1 MNNNHIGNTNKMIS
15 SIDWLAKKLDIA
27 PDNPLL
33 IQAKE
38 MHEDEIIRAAAHH
51 CYPNA
56 EMAIQDAVEYYNE
69 IYKSDPYITLC
80 GEFILDPRTTSSKCI
95 CGRYKWEHPIKK

>member
-1 MNNNHIGNTNKMIS
+1 MIS
-15 SIDWLAKKLDIA
+15 SIDWLVETFKLTNVD
-27 PDNPLL
+27 LSQHKL
-33 IQAKE
+33 IIEQAKE

-51 CYPNA
+51 CYPTA

-69 IYKSDPYITLC
+69 IYKSDSYITLC

-95 CGRYKWEHPIKK
+95 CGRYKWEHPTKKSNL